1 MDFDSLDLLTVPV
14 TIAGKK
20 YTLREIDTQG
30 ACRYN
35 NAKLHGTKFDEN
47 GKAVGIG
54 NLADVEPLL
63 VSLCLFE
70 DGQPTHVPLSV
81 VSAWP
86 YRVVKPLFDKAKEIS
101 HLDER
106 EKAKNSPAAT
116 TDVSA

>member
-1 MDFDSLDLLTVPV
+1 MDFSTAFAERTH
-14 TIAGKK
+14 TIDGKK
-20 YTLREIDTQG
+20 YILREADGTA

-70 DGQPTHVPLSV
+70 DGAKTHVPLAV

-86 YRVVKPLFDKAKEIS
+86 YQVIKALFDEAKEIS

-106 EKAKNSPAAT
+106 DKAKNSPTAT
-116 TDVSA
+116 TDSSA